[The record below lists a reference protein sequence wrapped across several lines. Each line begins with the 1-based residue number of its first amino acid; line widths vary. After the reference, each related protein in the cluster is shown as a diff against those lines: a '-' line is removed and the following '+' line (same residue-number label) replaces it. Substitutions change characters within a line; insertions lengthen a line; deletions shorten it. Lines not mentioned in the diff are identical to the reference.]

1 VIHRLRMWW
10 WERRYKQLVEDL
22 RVARDA
28 MDQAAREYRHDS
40 NYTNCSVWECFSDE
54 VTSLS
59 IAIAQ
64 HETRIPKR

>member
-1 VIHRLRMWW
+1 MIHRLRMWW

-28 MDQAAREYRHDS
+28 MDQAAGEYRHDS
-40 NYTNCSVWECFSDE
+40 NYTNYSVWECFSDE